1 MLHSAWIERRN
12 EPTTRILVI
21 FDNVTLVYSTYV
33 QIRDTDMYDAATDT
47 QNVCVI
53 MYKRI
58 VGPRRTFYHLRGS
71 LELED
76 RKLVRWAIQGS
87 RYLGSGCLLGTAK

>member
-1 MLHSAWIERRN
+1 
-12 EPTTRILVI
+12 
-21 FDNVTLVYSTYV
+21 
-33 QIRDTDMYDAATDT
+33 MYDAATDT

-71 LELED
+71 LELGD
-76 RKLVRWAIQGS
+76 RELVRWAIYWVPRSEGQPS
-87 RYLGSGCLLGTAK
+87 CKIATQLWQCIVKIRLIRLGVCVK